1 MLFFYP
7 HLYLIKIK
15 VIESKNTTATN
26 AIRRYYYNNNNNDY
40 Y

>member
-26 AIRRYYYNNNNNDY
+26 AIRRYNNNNNDY